1 MVLIC
6 HAYNL
11 FDEVSVQIFCP
22 LKKIGSFVV
31 LLLSF
36 ENSSHNLDASWL
48 SNMWFPSGENI
59 LLTICLNNIFYSLN
73 IFEGTEVLNFK
84 RKNKKKKKK
93 KMGSSV
99 PPGSH
104 VALVTSLQ
112 SNLIWKSSSVCFCW
126 SYPWCICRTQASY
139 CCRMF
144 LSLDLSD
151 VSLWLVWGYVFWAG
165 IPQKGCCMLL
175 NALYRE
181 AHDVDLSEHQWCSL
195 WSFG

>member
-1 MVLIC
+1 MKELKFLI
-6 HAYNL
+6 
-11 FDEVSVQIFCP
+11 
-22 LKKIGSFVV
+22 LKEKI
-31 LLLSF
+31 
-36 ENSSHNLDASWL
+36 
-48 SNMWFPSGENI
+48 
-59 LLTICLNNIFYSLN
+59 
-73 IFEGTEVLNFK
+73 
-84 RKNKKKKKK
+84 KKKKKK

-126 SYPWCICRTQASY
+126 SYPWYICRTQASY

-165 IPQKGCCMLL
+165 TPQKWCCMLSMPCIVRHMMLICL
-175 NALYRE
+175 NTS
-181 AHDVDLSEHQWCSL
+181 DVHFDHLVRVLSVVKFL
-195 WSFG
+195 LFSF